1 MSESESSRT
10 SLLIESPLDC
20 LLPLLIVFTTL
31 VYMFIHRQ
39 LHSCVGLVIVVLLHL
54 SATKSPSSFPR
65 FTRFTLHWSDL
76 QSVLLFTLRW
86 SNLLFTTMSLNHNM
100 KLKSTSETPRLQRL
114 LQLLPLLV
122 IKLRK
127 NHTTRGGPGGHSHPA
142 YARTTI
148 TSKSPSEAVFILLE
162 VLLKPGRAYSFGGN
176 S

>member
-127 NHTTRGGPGGHSHPA
+127 NHTPRGGGGGGPPPPPPI
-142 YARTTI
+142 RTNHYH
-148 TSKSPSEAVFILLE
+148 LQ
-162 VLLKPGRAYSFGGN
+162 KPERSRFHSFGGTPKARQGLFFWR
-176 S
+176 